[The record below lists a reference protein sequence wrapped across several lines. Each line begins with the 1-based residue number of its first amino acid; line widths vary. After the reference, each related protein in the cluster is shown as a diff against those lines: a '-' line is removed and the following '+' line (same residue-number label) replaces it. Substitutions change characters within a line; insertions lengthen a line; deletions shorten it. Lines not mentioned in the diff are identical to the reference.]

1 MESAKLICFYNNIH
15 TIGYVKREW
24 EWECEW
30 LRWRW
35 YGDMVKAIALRFS
48 LDKFIFGICVTVH
61 TDNQFNST
69 MQLNQL
75 KTINLYYSNV
85 YLAMPTMTYCA
96 CTNIRLANSMA
107 LTTLS
112 YLPKA
117 SFSKQPAHTH
127 KLAHSH
133 TRTLPHVEIVNN
145 SITIRLNKHKLRQ
158 SCRKC
163 CSTKLISPFFRIQ

>member
-1 MESAKLICFYNNIH
+1 MSNGNVNVN
-15 TIGYVKREW
+15 GYGGGV
-24 EWECEW
+24 
-30 LRWRW
+30 
-35 YGDMVKAIALRFS
+35 GDMVKAIALRFS

-117 SFSKQPAHTH
+117 SFFKCNLLSPTHTHTH
-127 KLAHSH
+127 KPTH
-133 TRTLPHVEIVNN
+133 
-145 SITIRLNKHKLRQ
+145 
-158 SCRKC
+158 C
-163 CSTKLISPFFRIQ
+163 CMLTS

>member
-1 MESAKLICFYNNIH
+1 MSNGNENVN
-15 TIGYVKREW
+15 G
-24 EWECEW
+24 
-30 LRWRW
+30 
-35 YGDMVKAIALRFS
+35 YGDGDGNMVKAIALRFS

-96 CTNIRLANSMA
+96 CTLYKHPSSKLNGPDNTFIFAKSKLFQMQLA
-107 LTTLS
+107 
-112 YLPKA
+112 
-117 SFSKQPAHTH
+117 FSNTHTDIYTRTY
-127 KLAHSH
+127 AH
-133 TRTLPHVEIVNN
+133 TRTLPHVDIVNN
-145 SITIRLNKHKLRQ
+145 SITIRWNKHKLRQ

-163 CSTKLISPFFRIQ
+163 CSTKLISPSFFIR